1 MANQTR
7 TFTLWFVLIAVGYVA
22 YAAIFIFQSSFVIS
36 GERFFTLFDDA
47 MIAMRYA
54 RNLANG
60 FGLVWNP
67 GGEGVEGFTNPL
79 WTLYM
84 AFFHLLGI
92 SQSKMGLPLQVS
104 GALCLLINIY
114 FVGRLCH
121 SLSHGAVFASVFAMI
136 FTAFYYPLSN
146 WALLGM
152 EVGAL
157 TLLTT
162 VCAGIA
168 VGYIRAKHCSPG
180 LYLLLGLGILV
191 RLDMVVVFLTIWGFL
206 VFVDK
211 DNRKAHLMWGILTLA
226 LVVGGQTL
234 LRWLYFGEA
243 LPNTYFLKMVG
254 IPLWLRIAR
263 GLYVFAQFV
272 WDFNWVLFLFPLS
285 LLLFRRD
292 KAVLVLF
299 ALVTA
304 FFAYS
309 VYVGGDAWEHRGGSN
324 RFVSIVMPLF
334 FLLFA
339 LTINALCTL
348 LIKIISGMSV
358 PSNPQTLSVLI
369 RSVGTGYAILSL
381 ITFNALVDISSL
393 RYWLLLEPSIFVS
406 ANERWVRTAKVL
418 TDITSDDAVL
428 AVYAAG
434 SVPYY
439 TNRNSIDMLGK
450 MDKVIAR
457 QKIQLPPTFSTIRH
471 LRPGHDKWDLNHS
484 IGKLQPD
491 VIVGI
496 FHNRHG
502 DSYNPLPML
511 ERYFPVQFVNLRSS
525 KHPSPPKPIDYERQ
539 RYVATQDDIHH
550 GGLRRIQI
558 PGLTEGFMAYFRKR
572 SPHIHWTTLGWN

>member
-1 MANQTR
+1 MKNQTR
-7 TFTLWFVLIAVGYVA
+7 TFTLWFMLIAVGYVA
-22 YAAIFIFQSSFVIS
+22 YAAIFIFQSSFVVS

-54 RNLANG
+54 RNLADG

-67 GGEGVEGFTNPL
+67 GGERVEGFTNPL

-114 FVGRLCH
+114 FVGKLCH
-121 SLSHGAVFASVFAMI
+121 GLSHGAVFASVFAMI

-168 VGYIRAKHCSPG
+168 VGYIRAKRCSPG

-226 LVVGGQTL
+226 LVIGGQTL
-234 LRWLYFGEA
+234 LRWLYFGEV
-243 LPNTYFLKMVG
+243 LPNTYFLKMTG
-254 IPLWLRIAR
+254 IPLWLRITR

-292 KAVLVLF
+292 KVVLVLF
-299 ALVTA
+299 ALVTTS
-304 FFAYS
+304 FAYS
-309 VYVGGDAWEHRGGSN
+309 IYVGGDAWEHRGGSN
-324 RFVSIVMPLF
+324 RFVSIIMPLF
-334 FLLFA
+334 FVLFA
-339 LTINALCTL
+339 LTTNALCA
-348 LIKIISGMSV
+348 LIIKTTSGMSM
-358 PSNPQTLSVLI
+358 PKNPQTLAILTRI
-369 RSVGTGYAILSL
+369 VGTAYAILSL
-381 ITFNALVDISSL
+381 ITFNALLDISSL
-393 RYWLLLEPSIFVS
+393 RYWLLLEPSVYVS
-406 ANERWVRTAKVL
+406 ANERWVRTAKIL
-418 TDITSDDAVL
+418 NDITSDDAVL

-439 TNRNSIDMLGK
+439 TDRKSIDMLGK

-457 QKIQLPPTFSTIRH
+457 QKIQLPLTVSTIRH

-484 IGKLQPD
+484 IDKLQPD
-491 VIVGI
+491 VIVGVWQ
-496 FHNRHG
+496 HRHG
-502 DSYNPLPML
+502 DSHDALPMF
-511 ERYFPVQFVNLRSS
+511 EGYFPVQFENLRPS
-525 KHPSPPKPIDYERQ
+525 KHSSPQKHLDYEPQ
-539 RYVATQDDIHH
+539 RYIATQDDIQH
-550 GGLRRIQI
+550 GGRRRIQI
-558 PGLTEGFMAYFRKR
+558 PGLTEGFIGYFLKR
-572 SPHIHWTTLGWN
+572 SPYIHWATLGWN